1 MIAAMNNTKKCR
13 KNISFLLVN
22 QEFFVPLQSRF
33 SGTSPE
39 RLFN

>member
-1 MIAAMNNTKKCR
+1 MQFLKNNVYKT
-13 KNISFLLVN
+13 LVY
-22 QEFFVPLQSRF
+22 QDFFVPLQSRF